1 MKYISDINKRL
12 KQFFVNHQRISNGI
26 ALFFLGSYM
35 YAIYGTVSKTCASFD
50 KLQYKEGQVLEWWRS
65 AGDINQATLSLVN
78 DTNEYETCRYGGW
91 VCLQY
96 SPEGGEHVAFY
107 TLNDEIVY
115 KHNPYFGLSKLHH
128 PRSKFWLFFD
138 ILFFYWRKLWMWVF
152 IGFFGTAGFNTLYV
166 RNRFLFVSSVIVFG
180 IGLVLFFIA
189 SIS

>member
-50 KLQYKEGQVLEWWRS
+50 KLQYKEGQVLHWFCS
-65 AGDINQATLSLVN
+65 GGDINIANLKIVGDPNT
-78 DTNEYETCRYGGW
+78 YETHRYGGW
-91 VCLQY
+91 VCLQH
-96 SPEGGEHVAFY
+96 SPKDKEYVSFY
-107 TLNDEIVY
+107 FLDAIDAKY
-115 KHNPYFGLSKLHH
+115 RPYFGLSKLHH

-152 IGFFGTAGFNTLYV
+152 MVFFGTAGFNTLYV